1 MARAMKFGSVRI
13 RRGALPWAVF
23 AATAGLL
30 AATPTAPAYAAAPAL
45 GPAAPASVSASLQ
58 ADPVAPFAKVTPAS
72 GPIPV
77 AEPLTVEVEFHN
89 TLDAPVTDSLI
100 VGVGVRLAP
109 PATALTP
116 QKVVL
121 TWYDA
126 TASTWRPVQLSQGQ
140 TALTG
145 FLTVDGGLP
154 STGSIPAK
162 GTAKVRLRIVLDED
176 VKVGEKLQ
184 FVAQGLIQIA
194 PGIDPVPLM
203 DGTASYVVAAAGPS
217 PSPSPS
223 ATMSPSPS
231 PSPTPTRSPSPA
243 PSTSDPLPPVPTDA
257 PTDPVAPVDDPPING
272 GGGGGGG
279 GAGPVPHTGTSGREE
294 LAATGTSPLPLA
306 VGGGAAV
313 AAGLLLLC
321 LRRTRGSAGS
331 APAGGEHR

>member
-1 MARAMKFGSVRI
+1 MARAMNSGFVRI

-30 AATPTAPAYAAAPAL
+30 AATPTTPAYAAAP
-45 GPAAPASVSASLQ
+45 APASVSASLQ
-58 ADPVAPFAKVTPAS
+58 ADPVAPFARVTPAS

-116 QKVVL
+116 QKVAL

-162 GTAKVRLRIVLDED
+162 GTAKVRLRIVLAED

-217 PSPSPS
+217 PSPSP
-223 ATMSPSPS
+223 TTTPSL
-231 PSPTPTRSPSPA
+231 SPTPTRSPSPA
-243 PSTSDPLPPVPTDA
+243 PSTSDPLPSVPTDA
-257 PTDPVAPVDDPPING
+257 PTDPVAPVDDPPIDEG
-272 GGGGGGG
+272 GGG
-279 GAGPVPHTGTSGREE
+279 PVPQTGTGSREE
-294 LAATGTSPLPLA
+294 LAATGTSPFPLA

-313 AAGLLLLC
+313 AAGLLLLR
-321 LRRTRGSAGS
+321 LRRTRGSAGP